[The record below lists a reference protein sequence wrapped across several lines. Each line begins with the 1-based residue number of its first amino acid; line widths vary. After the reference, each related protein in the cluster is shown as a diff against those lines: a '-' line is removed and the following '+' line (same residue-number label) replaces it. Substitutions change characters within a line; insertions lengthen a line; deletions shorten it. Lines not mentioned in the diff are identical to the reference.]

1 MATHEKSYSEWTIY
15 TQFRFGGYD
24 FHKVYKITFAEYI
37 RRKSLSRTITQV
49 IYRKYLILTSFDNML
64 DHLISV

>member
-1 MATHEKSYSEWTIY
+1 MDNIY

-24 FHKVYKITFAEYI
+24 FHKVYKINFAEYI

-64 DHLISV
+64 CRPSDFCIVLVLWV